1 MLKRFILL
9 VPFVASAAAAQ
20 ISENEFAARRDALAK
35 RIDSGVVI
43 AFGGRNPV
51 ADFGTFYQLPAFHYL
66 TNYDEPDAAFIMV
79 VRHGVGS
86 PMLFITPADPRRA
99 FYYGWRPDSA
109 AVKRIHNVNA
119 RSFSALTAVVDSLA
133 GTGLPIYT
141 LDDFEDEDFAPA
153 D

>member
-9 VPFVASAAAAQ
+9 VPFIASAAAAQ

-66 TNYDEPDAAFIMV
+66 TNYDEPDAAFV
-79 VRHGVGS
+79 LGAHGGRG
-86 PMLFITPADPRRA
+86 PATLYTTPADPRRPFHCA
-99 FYYGWRPDSA
+99 S
-109 AVKRIHNVNA
+109 
-119 RSFSALTAVVDSLA
+119 
-133 GTGLPIYT
+133 
-141 LDDFEDEDFAPA
+141 
-153 D
+153 